1 MKNLVPEDR
10 PSWTARLSELFSG
23 PPKTKTATRAS
34 RPSKP
39 DRKPDP
45 GPGPDTT
52 TDREDIIPPE
62 RRKAVMSTLDD
73 TEHKFSLGAL
83 VLATVAGIAIPAYI
97 LATNKVTKHGKNS
110 IAVAPDALLLGGA
123 ILLFCLIGF
132 LALWKR
138 KRTFLTFT
146 FFLIGFGFTLFV
158 GLVGFVFIFL
168 GGWLLLRAWRINRY
182 GTTNSKLIARE
193 ARNQPR
199 GRDRKQAARTA
210 STKGGAKTTTTS
222 SAAERRS
229 PTPSKR
235 YTPKAPPRKKIP
247 KPVAKPGE

>member
-23 PPKTKTATRAS
+23 PPRATTKAATRPS
-34 RPSKP
+34 RQSKP
-39 DRKPDP
+39 DSEPDP
-45 GPGPDTT
+45 GPDP
-52 TDREDIIPPE
+52 EDIIPSE

-73 TEHKFSLGAL
+73 TERKFSLAAL

-97 LATNKVTKHGKNS
+97 LAENKVTKQGKNS

-138 KRTFLTFT
+138 KRTILTFT
-146 FFLIGFGFTLFV
+146 LFLVGFGFTLFV
-158 GLVGFVFIFL
+158 GLVGFVFILL
-168 GGWLLLRAWRINRY
+168 GGWLMLRAWRINRY
-182 GTTNSKLIARE
+182 GTTNSKLIAQQ

-199 GRDRKQAARTA
+199 GRDRKAARTA
-210 STKGGAKTTTTS
+210 PARGGASGKTS
-222 SAAERRS
+222 SATTADRKP
-229 PTPSKR
+229 PTASKR
-235 YTPKAPPRKKIP
+235 YTPKSPPRKKIP
-247 KPVAKPGE
+247 KPATKPGE

>member
-39 DRKPDP
+39 DPKPDP
-45 GPGPDTT
+45 GPSPDTT

-73 TEHKFSLGAL
+73 TEHKWSLVAL
-83 VLATVAGIAIPAYI
+83 VLATVAGIAALAYEI
-97 LATNKVTKHGKNS
+97 VANNEVRHGKTL
-110 IAVAPDALLLGGA
+110 IPVAPDAELLGGA
-123 ILLFCLIGF
+123 ILIFCAIGF
-132 LALWKR
+132 VVLRKR
-138 KRTFLTFT
+138 KRTLLTFDL
-146 FFLIGFGFTLFV
+146 FLIGFGLTPFV
-158 GLVGFVFIFL
+158 EAAGFIFIFL
-168 GGWLLLRAWRINRY
+168 GGWLMLRAWRINRY
-182 GTTNSKLIARE
+182 GTTNAKEIARV
-193 ARNQPR
+193 ARAQPR

-210 STKGGAKTTTTS
+210 STKGGAKGTTTS

-229 PTPSKR
+229 PTASKR